1 MKLLS
6 SKALKWLRYLK
17 NKYVIATLVF
27 IIWAGFIDEYS
38 IYRLIKVNR
47 QLAEIDAQIMHYSMQ
62 TEELK
67 RRIVSLDTTE
77 NLVRFAREQYLMSKD
92 NEDVFLIKEED

>member
-1 MKLLS
+1 MKPFGRFNAS
-6 SKALKWLRYLK
+6 WLKPLK
-17 NKYVIATLVF
+17 NKYVIAILIF

-47 QLAEIDAQIMHYSMQ
+47 QLNEIDNQIMHYSRQ

-67 RRIVSLDTTE
+67 QQIASLDTLD
-77 NLVRFAREQYLMSKD
+77 NVIRFAREQYLMSKD
-92 NEDVFLIKEED
+92 NEDVFLIKE